1 MNRLRPH
8 VTGLAL
14 GLALAAWGGLRGA
27 QRPLGLALRWGAAGL
42 GTAALATHVMQRV
55 DESADARRRD
65 RRVKLKLMGKALDAQ
80 ARRPLPQPEPTK
92 AAEDSW
98 LEQALS
104 AETHL
109 NEEAFGEDETI
120 DTPTAASFPLK
131 DMLTPAQPPA
141 PAVDAQV
148 AFDLAMAEGQWAE
161 AIAAYNAGKSGNGPF
176 QVEATVLNRLRSSVM
191 EEIFRRMHSGSVRH
205 DVAELAQALVGN
217 FPDSKEGLTLAQVMP
232 VLRRSAGLCPR
243 CARPYTGIANA
254 CHDCLRGT
262 PEAYQIAW
270 DEDGPPAG

>member
-14 GLALAAWGGLRGA
+14 GLALASWGGLRTT

-42 GTAALATHVMQRV
+42 GTAALATHVMQRM

-65 RRVKLKLMGKALDAQ
+65 RRLKLKLMGKAIKAE
-80 ARRPLPQPEPTK
+80 ARRPKHRPEPA
-92 AAEDSW
+92 AAEENW
-98 LEQALS
+98 LEQALA

-109 NEEAFGEDETI
+109 NDEAFEDETI
-120 DTPTAASFPLK
+120 DIPSMVNFPLREVLK
-131 DMLTPAQPPA
+131 PAEPA
-141 PAVDAQV
+141 AVDPQV
-148 AFDLAMAEGQWAE
+148 AFDLALADGQWAQ
-161 AIAAYNAGKSGNGPF
+161 AIAAYNEGTSGGGSF
-176 QVEATVLNRLRSSVM
+176 QVEPAVLNRLRSSVM
-191 EEIFRRMHSGSVRH
+191 DEIFRRMHSGSVRD
-205 DVAELAQALVGN
+205 DVARLAQALVES
-217 FPDSKEGLTLAQVMP
+217 FPESKEGLTLAQVMP

-270 DEDGPPAG
+270 DEDGPPAAG